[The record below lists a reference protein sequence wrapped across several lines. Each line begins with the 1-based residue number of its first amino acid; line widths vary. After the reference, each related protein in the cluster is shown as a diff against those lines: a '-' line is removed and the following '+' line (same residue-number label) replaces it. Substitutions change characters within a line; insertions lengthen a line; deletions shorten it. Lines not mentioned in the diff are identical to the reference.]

1 VTLIL
6 AAVVSGCVS
15 GAARCKTRL
24 PARPIPRQSA
34 PVAEVTRMFA
44 TVRFG
49 LALLLAVSGAQS
61 APAPRKQTL
70 GTFLLRM
77 NDAVQRDLVEAA
89 ELMPAEHY
97 GFTATNQTR
106 PFGHTVAHVA
116 LSRFGSCSGLLGRDN
131 PRQGEREDAP
141 RTKAEVVAL
150 LKEAGA
156 LCSEAQK
163 GLTDDSLLEFI
174 SIPGAK
180 VAVQKGV
187 FLAGEIA
194 HGYEVYGTMAVH
206 LRLKGLVPP
215 TTARKAMK
223 RPAVMP

>member
-1 VTLIL
+1 ME
-6 AAVVSGCVS
+6 
-15 GAARCKTRL
+15 
-24 PARPIPRQSA
+24 
-34 PVAEVTRMFA
+34 VARMFA
-44 TVRFG
+44 TVQLSLILF
-49 LALLLAVSGAQS
+49 VSGAGAQS
-61 APAPRKQTL
+61 APALQKQTL
-70 GTFLLRM
+70 GMFLLRM

-97 GFTATNQTR
+97 GFTATTQTR
-106 PFGHTVAHVA
+106 PFGHTVAHIA
-116 LSRFGSCSGLLGRDN
+116 LSRFGSCSALLGRDN
-131 PRQGEREDAP
+131 ARQGQREDAP

-174 SIPGAK
+174 SIPSAK

-187 FLAGEIA
+187 FIAGEIT

-215 TTARKAMK
+215 TTARRAKK
-223 RPAVMP
+223 